1 MTEADL
7 MVAVFPEEEGEPL
20 LEPGPAEHSE
30 DSPEAEA
37 GHPALLRRIQ
47 QLYTKIV
54 FALLFR
60 KIYQDRVRSHAPS
73 IRSHRGTKVDFQPMR
88 RTGLH

>member
-1 MTEADL
+1 MTEPNL
-7 MVAVFPEEEGEPL
+7 MVAVFLEEEGEPL

-47 QLYTKIV
+47 QLYTSHKDRLCSSV
-54 FALLFR
+54 KKDLSR
-60 KIYQDRVRSHAPS
+60 PRVRSHDPS
-73 IRSHRGTKVDFQPMR
+73 IRSHRGTKVV
-88 RTGLH
+88 

>member
-1 MTEADL
+1 
-7 MVAVFPEEEGEPL
+7 MVAMFPEEEGEPL
-20 LEPGPAEHSE
+20 LEPGPAEHGE

-54 FALLFR
+54 FVLLLR
-60 KIYQDRVRSHAPS
+60 KIYQDPESVATLPPFGPIEGQVWFDQISS
-73 IRSHRGTKVDFQPMR
+73 Q
-88 RTGLH
+88 